1 MVKAKR
7 SDVLKYL
14 ENANMLEIA
23 ELIGDIEEK
32 FGVTAVAPVAVSA
45 GPAGNGEEAASV
57 EKVSFDVVLTGVGDK
72 KIQVIKVVRS
82 VTDLGLKEAKQV
94 VDSAPKAVREGLTK
108 SEAEDIQKQLEE
120 VGATVELR

>member
-1 MVKAKR
+1 MAKAKR
-7 SDVLKYL
+7 PDVLEYL

-45 GPAGNGEEAASV
+45 GPTVDGEEASSE
-57 EKVSFDVVLTGVGDK
+57 EKDSFNVVLTVVGDK

-82 VTDLGLKEAKQV
+82 VTDLGLKEAKEV
-94 VDSAPKAVREGLTK
+94 VDSVPKAVREGLTK
-108 SEAEDIQKQLEE
+108 SEAEDIKKQLEE
-120 VGATVELR
+120 VGATVELK

>member
-1 MVKAKR
+1 MAKAKR
-7 SDVLKYL
+7 SDVLEYL

-23 ELIGDIEEK
+23 ELIGDIEGK

-45 GPAGNGEEAASV
+45 GPAGDGEEAASE
-57 EKVSFDVVLTGVGDK
+57 EKISFDVVLTGVGDK

-82 VTDLGLKEAKQV
+82 VTDLGLKEAKEV
-94 VDSAPKAVREGLTK
+94 VDSAPKSVREGLTK
-108 SEAEDIQKQLEE
+108 SEAEDIKKQLED